1 MLWLHGSSMADILYS
16 EFCKLWGSWKSHADQ
31 AEFAVGLIRRS
42 LLKFDMK
49 WNLYKNH
56 YDFDSAIAD
65 QLFRNFADMFIDI
78 SVEVS
83 EILPVVF
90 GSELFKLSILMA
102 DAANGQKNGL
112 PNDEILKKYS
122 ESENKAHE
130 FYSNLV
136 EYSEKVALKS
146 GDSSKVCFTAMTF

>member
-1 MLWLHGSSMADILYS
+1 MTDVLYS
-16 EFCKLWGSWKSHADQ
+16 EFCKLWGPWKSHADQ
-31 AEFAVGLIRRS
+31 AEFAIGLIRRA
-42 LLKFDMK
+42 LLKFNMK

-56 YDFDSAIAD
+56 YNFDSAISD
-65 QLFRNFADMFIDI
+65 QLFRSFADMFIDI

-90 GSELFKLSILMA
+90 GSELFKLSILMT
-102 DAANGQKNGL
+102 DAANGQKIGISK
-112 PNDEILKKYS
+112 DEILNIYFKV
-122 ESENKAHE
+122 ERKADE

-146 GDSSKVCFTAMTF
+146 GDSSKVSFTAMTF

>member
-1 MLWLHGSSMADILYS
+1 MVDVLYS
-16 EFCKLWGSWKSHADQ
+16 EFCKLWDPWKSQADQ
-31 AEFAVGLIRRS
+31 AEFAIGLIRRA

-65 QLFRNFADMFIDI
+65 QLFRKFADMFIDI

-83 EILPVVF
+83 EILPVAF
-90 GSELFKLSILMA
+90 GSELFKLSIIMA
-102 DAANGQKNGL
+102 DAANGQKSGL
-112 PNDEILKKYS
+112 SKDDVLKRYS
-122 ESENKAHE
+122 ESESKAHD

-136 EYSEKVALKS
+136 EYSEKVASKS
-146 GDSSKVCFTAMTF
+146 GDSSKICFTATTF